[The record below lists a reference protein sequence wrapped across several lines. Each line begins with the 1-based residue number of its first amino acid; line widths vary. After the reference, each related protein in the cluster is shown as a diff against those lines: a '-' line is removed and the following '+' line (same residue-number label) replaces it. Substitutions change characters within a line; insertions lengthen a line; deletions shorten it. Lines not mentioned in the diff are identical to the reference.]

1 MREAGSVDSAI
12 QNLEEKVKQLMRE
25 KEFLVKQHTDERSL
39 LLEKIQ
45 RLEDENKVVTDKIL
59 KKTKELVS
67 ESMVQNT
74 IKKNENDNSMYAQT
88 KHYGEMNTKS
98 NAGNSMII
106 GPTAARVLTK
116 KMMKDVIEE
125 IYESKSQFDKKCF
138 DAKLPRETMEQHMY
152 TFLNQK
158 YGLKNLIIEWAS
170 SIINA
175 IKMYSAE
182 DNDICV
188 FGKILRNECEEEFR
202 IVLQKVKNTINDL
215 LNFYLKGKF
224 PLKSNGDV
232 KEMVNQKTSGGI
244 LQEEEWKEIVFYMYE
259 QEDANYLSSKIIEH
273 IKRKFSSNTKTI
285 EQNKKLTREE
295 IMNLSKIKEEF
306 KIPYPD
312 FQKIILDFQLK
323 SHDKYLRNFV
333 YLFKKVDQDNNG
345 IVNEEEFLQLLQA
358 LNIYKD
364 DFNEQG
370 NRLLN
375 IIDPYNKQFLTFSET
390 VSLFSMEF
398 IQDGDRKLSILEAI
412 SLDDNVIN
420 NL

>member
-202 IVLQKVKNTINDL
+202 IVLQKKLKIL
-215 LNFYLKGKF
+215 LTTY
-224 PLKSNGDV
+224 
-232 KEMVNQKTSGGI
+232 
-244 LQEEEWKEIVFYMYE
+244 
-259 QEDANYLSSKIIEH
+259 
-273 IKRKFSSNTKTI
+273 
-285 EQNKKLTREE
+285 
-295 IMNLSKIKEEF
+295 
-306 KIPYPD
+306 
-312 FQKIILDFQLK
+312 
-323 SHDKYLRNFV
+323 
-333 YLFKKVDQDNNG
+333 
-345 IVNEEEFLQLLQA
+345 
-358 LNIYKD
+358 
-364 DFNEQG
+364 
-370 NRLLN
+370 
-375 IIDPYNKQFLTFSET
+375 
-390 VSLFSMEF
+390 
-398 IQDGDRKLSILEAI
+398 
-412 SLDDNVIN
+412 
-420 NL
+420 

>member
-1 MREAGSVDSAI
+1 
-12 QNLEEKVKQLMRE
+12 
-25 KEFLVKQHTDERSL
+25 
-39 LLEKIQ
+39 
-45 RLEDENKVVTDKIL
+45 
-59 KKTKELVS
+59 
-67 ESMVQNT
+67 
-74 IKKNENDNSMYAQT
+74 
-88 KHYGEMNTKS
+88 
-98 NAGNSMII
+98 
-106 GPTAARVLTK
+106 
-116 KMMKDVIEE
+116 
-125 IYESKSQFDKKCF
+125 
-138 DAKLPRETMEQHMY
+138 
-152 TFLNQK
+152 
-158 YGLKNLIIEWAS
+158 
-170 SIINA
+170 
-175 IKMYSAE
+175 
-182 DNDICV
+182 
-188 FGKILRNECEEEFR
+188 
-202 IVLQKVKNTINDL
+202 
-215 LNFYLKGKF
+215 
-224 PLKSNGDV
+224 
-232 KEMVNQKTSGGI
+232 MVNQKTSGGI